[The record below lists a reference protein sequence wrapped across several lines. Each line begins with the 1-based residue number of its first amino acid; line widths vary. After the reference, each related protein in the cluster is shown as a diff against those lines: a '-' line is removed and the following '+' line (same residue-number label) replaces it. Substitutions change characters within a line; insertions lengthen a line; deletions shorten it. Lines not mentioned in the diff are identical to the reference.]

1 MESRWASPNSA
12 FRGFASRR
20 SAAGARAG
28 KGRKVMAGR
37 LMLTKAH
44 GNKARQPYA
53 LPGGY
58 MQVILLSRSQG
69 AARSFSLDS
78 RVLAAGLATLAVVV
92 LASGIALGGELQPFF
107 NNQAAQVVA
116 RFQPQ
121 RATVN
126 EWPRD
131 ALRSERI

>member
-44 GNKARQPYA
+44 GNKATQPYA

-78 RVLAAGLATLAVVV
+78 RVLAAGITTLAIVV
-92 LASGIALGGELQPFF
+92 LASGIGRASCRERVEMSAVAVSVETE
-107 NNQAAQVVA
+107 QA
-116 RFQPQ
+116 
-121 RATVN
+121 T
-126 EWPRD
+126 
-131 ALRSERI
+131 S